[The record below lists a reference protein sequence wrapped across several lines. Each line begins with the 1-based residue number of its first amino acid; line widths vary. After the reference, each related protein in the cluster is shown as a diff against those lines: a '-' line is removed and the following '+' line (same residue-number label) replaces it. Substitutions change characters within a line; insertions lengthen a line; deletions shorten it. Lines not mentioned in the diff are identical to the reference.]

1 MDMQLKGKRALVT
14 GSSAGIG
21 EAIAHTLANEGASI
35 VVHGRNEERAR
46 KVTDEIRAKGTP
58 AECVIGEVTSDSD
71 VDRIAE
77 EAQLAFGGIDILI
90 NNAGS
95 YPFTDWWSGTSQ
107 EWVEAFRLEVIGP
120 VRLIQRLVPAM
131 VERGWGRVIQI
142 SSASV
147 PRSPANFFPI
157 YSVSKAAQTFL
168 AGHLAVELTRTGVT
182 VNTVSPGPVSS
193 RFMMDGLAEQA
204 KAQGRPSDDASLER
218 FYIDNLMQ
226 EPPVDRLLR
235 PGEVGPLVAYVCSPL
250 ADGATGQNF
259 IIDCGYTITGFKR
272 SPTTIPQPTLFAAE

>member
-1 MDMQLKGKRALVT
+1 MDMKLNGRRALVT

-21 EAIAHTLANEGASI
+21 EAIAHTLAEEGCSI
-35 VVHGRNEERAR
+35 IVHGRSGDRAR
-46 KVTDEIRAKGTP
+46 QVRDDLRAKGAQ
-58 AECVIGEVTSDSD
+58 AEFIVGDVTSDD
-71 VDRIAE
+71 DLDRMAAE
-77 EAQLAFGGIDILI
+77 ALRAFGGVDILI
-90 NNAGS
+90 NNAGA
-95 YPFTDWWSGTSQ
+95 YPFTDWWSGSTE
-107 EWVEAFRLEVIGP
+107 EWTEAFKLEVIGP
-120 VRLIQRLVPAM
+120 VRLIQKIVPHM
-131 VERGWGRVIQI
+131 VQQGWGRVIQI

-157 YSVSKAAQTFL
+157 YSISKAAQTFM

-182 VNTVSPGPVSS
+182 VNTVSPGPCSS

-204 KAQGRPSDDASLER
+204 RQQGRPDDDASLER

-235 PGEVGPLVAYVCSPL
+235 PEEVGPLVAYVCSPL

-259 IIDCGYTITGFKR
+259 ILDCGYGVTGFKR
-272 SPTTIPQPTLFAAE
+272 FPTEIPKPEPIAAE